1 MGYGQ
6 VNVGSAKSS
15 QVISLINYDD
25 TINTNSVK
33 SSNSIR
39 VNTTST
45 IYYDLFAHSFGGGF
59 NSSITVQGSNDNTTW
74 NDIKTLNGDTKSSKA
89 TGNTSGYSY
98 YRLTS
103 RCTGDTYTSRSQA
116 TGCLSTSEIIN

>member
-6 VNVGSAKSS
+6 VNVGSTKTS

-25 TINTNSVK
+25 TNNTNSVK

-39 VNTTST
+39 VNPAST
-45 IYYDLFAHSFGGGF
+45 IYYDLFAHSFGGGYS
-59 NSSITVQGSNDNTTW
+59 SSITVQGSNDNATW
-74 NDIKTLNGDTKSSKA
+74 NNIKTLNGDVKSSKA
-89 TGNTSGYSY
+89 TGTTSGYSY
-98 YRLTS
+98 YRITS

-116 TGCLSTSEIIN
+116 TGCLSTSELIN